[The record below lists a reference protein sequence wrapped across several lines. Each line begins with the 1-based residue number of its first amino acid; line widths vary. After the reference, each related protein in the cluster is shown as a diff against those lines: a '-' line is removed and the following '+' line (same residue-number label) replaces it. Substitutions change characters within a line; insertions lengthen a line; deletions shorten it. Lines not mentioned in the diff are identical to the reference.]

1 MDGLNDV
8 QQVKLAADQLT
19 LACAHLVGA
28 IPMAIGLANLRQMA
42 DPLPDDLEQLC
53 EMVSKIERKD
63 Q

>member
-1 MDGLNDV
+1 MDGGDPV

-28 IPMAIGLANLRQMA
+28 IPMAIGLANLRQIS
-42 DPLPDDLEQLC
+42 DPLPEDIDALC
-53 EMVSKIERKD
+53 ELVKQVERKP